1 VKAAP
6 FEYVRPHTIAQAI
19 EHLARD
25 DARPLAGGQSL
36 VPLMAM
42 RLSRPGTLVDLN
54 RIAEL
59 ATIDQLPDGGLRIGA
74 MVHQT
79 QLLESAAVLEHQPLV
94 AQVVPF
100 IGHDEIRNRGTV
112 GGSLAH
118 GDPAA
123 EWPALAVALDA
134 SIELT
139 GPAGSRSLAAGD
151 LFEGPF
157 MTALREGELLVG
169 VNLPRFTADGW
180 GFHEVARRSGD
191 FALAGAIVTLH
202 VEGERVDRARVT
214 LLAAAGAPLAC
225 LAAEQALRGTTR
237 TEGAAVLAATLPPHG
252 ELSEDIH
259 ATSRFRR
266 HLLVTA
272 ARRALDQAWERA

>member
-6 FEYVRPHTIAQAI
+6 YEYVRPRTIDEAI
-19 EHLARD
+19 ELLARG

-54 RIAEL
+54 HIAEL
-59 ATIDQLPDGGLRIGA
+59 ATIELLPDGDLRIGA
-74 MVHQT
+74 MVRQT
-79 QLLESAAVLEHQPLV
+79 DLLESTAVLEHQPLV

-100 IGHDEIRNRGTV
+100 IGHDEIRHRGTV

-139 GPAGSRSLAAGD
+139 GPAGSRSLAARD

-157 MTALREGELLVG
+157 MTALGEGELLVG
-169 VNLPRFTADGW
+169 VRLPPFRVDGW
-180 GFHEVARRSGD
+180 GFQEVARRSGD
-191 FALAGAIVTLH
+191 FALAGAIVTLR
-202 VEGERVDRARVT
+202 VADERVDQARVT
-214 LLAAAGAPLAC
+214 LLAAAGAPVAC
-225 LAAEQALRGTTR
+225 HAAEEALRGTTR
-237 TEGAAVLAATLPPHG
+237 GEGAAVLAATLPPHAQVA
-252 ELSEDIH
+252 EDIH

-272 ARRALDQAWERA
+272 ARRALDQAWERT